1 MQIILRLLQGISPS
15 VSLGVISLYAAQ
27 CTAFHRKMGES
38 PFQFSTVDAFQG
50 NEKDVIVLSTV
61 RSKTIGFTADP
72 RRLNVAFT
80 RARSQLI
87 IVGNRD
93 LLNKD
98 ALWRR
103 VLSFIEEKGRILSPA
118 ELYRSLS

>member
-1 MQIILRLLQGISPS
+1 MS
-15 VSLGVISLYAAQ
+15 
-27 CTAFHRKMGES
+27 ES

-61 RSKTIGFTADP
+61 RSKAIGFTADP

-80 RARSQLI
+80 RARSQLV

-93 LLNKD
+93 LLNRD

-103 VLSFIEEKGRILSPA
+103 VLSFIEEKGTILNPS